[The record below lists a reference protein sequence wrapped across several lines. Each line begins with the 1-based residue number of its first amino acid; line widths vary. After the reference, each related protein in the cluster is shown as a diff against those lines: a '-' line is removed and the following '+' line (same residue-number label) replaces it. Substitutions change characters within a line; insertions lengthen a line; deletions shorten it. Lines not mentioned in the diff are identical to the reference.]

1 MSLARKTQAKYGAQ
15 IPAAPS
21 TGAKQSRPA
30 KQGASADPQ
39 AKVEPEPGK
48 APTRSVDPAARGH
61 R

>member
-21 TGAKQSRPA
+21 TGAKQARPA
-30 KQGASADPQ
+30 KQRASADPSV
-39 AKVEPEPGK
+39 KVEPGPEK
-48 APTRSVDPAARGH
+48 AATRSVDPAPRGH